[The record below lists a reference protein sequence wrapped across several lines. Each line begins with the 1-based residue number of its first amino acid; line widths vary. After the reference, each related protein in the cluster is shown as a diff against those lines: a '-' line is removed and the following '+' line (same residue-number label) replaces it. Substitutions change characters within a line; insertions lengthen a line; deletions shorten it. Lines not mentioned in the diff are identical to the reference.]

1 MKSKALFITGV
12 TGFIGSNL
20 AERLEKETNDKI
32 FVLARNKGGLS
43 AKERI
48 TKLLPD
54 FGGEVVDGDICLGDD
69 FGMSDYDKAMLAGF
83 EIEVWHVAGNVSFDT
98 AKSDEVF
105 RVNFDGT
112 KNVLGFIRKMGIKRL
127 HYISTAYVAGDRRG
141 LGGVKEKI
149 AFENE
154 DFVGQK
160 FHNSYEESKFRA
172 EIMVKATSSL
182 FNIDTTVYRIS
193 VAVGDSIT
201 GKTSTF
207 SGYYAYMHKLKLL
220 KDRMERSGRA
230 NGLDGI
236 SVKIP
241 SSAIVNI
248 ACVDYMVDIILAIA
262 KNNKSI
268 GGVFHVVNPNPPSAD
283 ALFVKNLETLGI
295 KGINI
300 IYSDNI
306 SGGQFISK
314 LPLKIEKKINQA
326 MFCYQDYTQCRLSFD
341 NRNVCKILGG
351 ISSHPIFDEKLIQ
364 KLLNYAIKHSFGRME
379 KTGDFVFI

>member
-98 AKSDEVF
+98 AKSGEVF

-141 LGGVKEKI
+141 LGGIKEKI

-160 FHNSYEESKFRA
+160 FHNSYEESKLQA
-172 EIMVKATSSL
+172 EILVKSNSSL

-207 SGYYAYMHKLKLL
+207 SGYYAYMRKLKSL
-220 KDRMERSGRA
+220 KDKMERSGK

-248 ACVDYMVDIILAIA
+248 ACVDYMVDTILAIA

-268 GGVFHVVNPNPPSAD
+268 GGVFHVVNPNPPASIF
-283 ALFVKNLETLGI
+283 LI
-295 KGINI
+295 K
-300 IYSDNI
+300 
-306 SGGQFISK
+306 SG
-314 LPLKIEKKINQA
+314 L
-326 MFCYQDYTQCRLSFD
+326 
-341 NRNVCKILGG
+341 KILGVKNIKIINDDSSVFNTGSEKLERKIANLMSCYHHYARSDLVFDNSNVRSVVG
-351 ISSHPIFDEKLIQ
+351 ILPTHPVINEKLIK
-364 KLLNYAIKHSFGRME
+364 KLLDYAIKHNFGKSIKKKE
-379 KTGDFVFI
+379 ECVFA

>member
-32 FVLARNKGGLS
+32 FVLAKSKGGLS

-54 FGGEVVDGDICLGDD
+54 FGGEVVDGDICLGND

-112 KNVLGFIRKMGIKRL
+112 KNVLGFIKKMGIKRL

-149 AFENE
+149 AFEDE

-160 FHNSYEESKFRA
+160 FHNSYEESKLQA
-172 EIMVKATSSL
+172 EILVKSTSSL

-207 SGYYAYMHKLKLL
+207 SGYYAYMRKLKSL
-220 KDRMERSGRA
+220 KDRMERSGKT

-241 SSAIVNI
+241 SSAIVNV

-268 GGVFHVVNPNPPSAD
+268 GGVFHVVNPNPPASIF
-283 ALFVKNLETLGI
+283 LI
-295 KGINI
+295 K
-300 IYSDNI
+300 
-306 SGGQFISK
+306 SG
-314 LPLKIEKKINQA
+314 L
-326 MFCYQDYTQCRLSFD
+326 
-341 NRNVCKILGG
+341 KILGVKN
-351 ISSHPIFDEKLIQ
+351 IKIINDDSSVFNTGSEKLERKIANLMSCYHHYARSDLVFDNSNVRSVVGVLPTHPVINEKLVK
-364 KLLNYAIKHSFGRME
+364 KLLDYAIKHNFGKSIKKKE
-379 KTGDFVFI
+379 ECVFA

>member
-141 LGGVKEKI
+141 LGGIKGKI

-160 FHNSYEESKFRA
+160 FHNSYEESKLQA
-172 EIMVKATSSL
+172 EILVKSNSSL

-193 VAVGDSIT
+193 VAVGDSTT

-207 SGYYAYMHKLKLL
+207 SGYYAYMRKLKSL
-220 KDRMERSGRA
+220 KDKMERSGK

-248 ACVDYMVDIILAIA
+248 ACVDYMVDTILAIA

-268 GGVFHVVNPNPPSAD
+268 GGVFHVVNPNPPASIF
-283 ALFVKNLETLGI
+283 LI
-295 KGINI
+295 K
-300 IYSDNI
+300 
-306 SGGQFISK
+306 SG
-314 LPLKIEKKINQA
+314 L
-326 MFCYQDYTQCRLSFD
+326 
-341 NRNVCKILGG
+341 KILGVKNIKIINDDPSVFNTG
-351 ISSHPIFDEKLIQ
+351 SEKLERKIANLMSCYHHYARSDLVFDNSNVCRVVGVLPTHPVINERLVK
-364 KLLNYAIKHSFGRME
+364 KLLDYAIKHNFGKSIKKKE
-379 KTGDFVFI
+379 ECVFA